1 MQNLEMGV
9 VGEPETPI
17 LRIQNLCVKRSGV
30 EVLSGVNLE
39 IQRGEFVGI
48 VGPNGSGKSTLIL
61 TILGILKARTGIIQ
75 VYGKKPMARENIG
88 KIGWVSQAAAY
99 ISSNIHISV
108 RELISLGVCNVRNMF
123 QRKTKYERQKIE
135 QAIEMVGLQDQAST
149 NLNKLSGGQKQRAAI
164 GRALASDAE
173 FILLDEPLVGI
184 DRQARNELLK
194 LLDTFCHKNQKTI
207 LMVSHDLSAIRQ
219 TAHRMVYLE
228 ETIHF
233 DGPSETFPDLSELA
247 DLRGINHVHGDHP
260 ENIKSIMISNTREE
274 E

>member
-1 MQNLEMGV
+1 MQNPEMEI
-9 VGEPETPI
+9 VGENETPI
-17 LRIQNLCVKRSGV
+17 LRIQDLFVKRSGI
-30 EVLSGVNLE
+30 EVLSNVNLE

-61 TILGILKARTGIIQ
+61 TILGILKARSGMIQ

-88 KIGWVSQAAAY
+88 KIGWVSQAAAN

-135 QAIEMVGLQDQAST
+135 EAIEMVGLQDQASA

-184 DRQARNELLK
+184 DRQARNEFLK
-194 LLDTFCHKNQKTI
+194 LLDTFCHENQKTI

-233 DGPSETFPDLSELA
+233 DGPSETFPALSELA
-247 DLRGINHVHGDHP
+247 DLRGINHVHGNHP
-260 ENIKSIMISNTREE
+260 DNIKSIIISNTREE

>member
-1 MQNLEMGV
+1 MQNPEMEV
-9 VGEPETPI
+9 VGEFETPI
-17 LRIQNLCVKRSGV
+17 LRIQDLCVKRSGI
-30 EVLSGVNLE
+30 EVLSGINLE

-61 TILGILKARTGIIQ
+61 TILGILKARSGMIQ

-88 KIGWVSQAAAY
+88 KIGWVSQAAAN

-135 QAIEMVGLQDQAST
+135 EAIEMVGLQDQASA

-184 DRQARNELLK
+184 DRQARNEFLK
-194 LLDTFCHKNQKTI
+194 LLDTFCHENQKTI

-233 DGPSETFPDLSELA
+233 DGPSVTFPALSELA
-247 DLRGINHVHGDHP
+247 DLRGINHVHGNHP
-260 ENIKSIMISNTREE
+260 DNIKSIIISNTREE

>member
-1 MQNLEMGV
+1 MQNPEMEV
-9 VGEPETPI
+9 VGEFETPI
-17 LRIQNLCVKRSGV
+17 LRIQDLCVKRSGV
-30 EVLSGVNLE
+30 EVLSGINLE

-61 TILGILKARTGIIQ
+61 TILGILKARSGMIQ

-88 KIGWVSQAAAY
+88 KIGWVSQAAAN

-135 QAIEMVGLQDQAST
+135 EAIEMVGLQDQASA

-184 DRQARNELLK
+184 DRQARNEFLK
-194 LLDTFCHKNQKTI
+194 LLDTFCHENQKTI

-233 DGPSETFPDLSELA
+233 DGPSETFPALSELA

-260 ENIKSIMISNTREE
+260 DNIKSIIISNTREE

>member
-1 MQNLEMGV
+1 MQNLEMEI
-9 VGEPETPI
+9 VGENETPI
-17 LRIQNLCVKRSGV
+17 LRIQDLFVKRSGV

-61 TILGILKARTGIIQ
+61 TILGILKARSGMIQ

-88 KIGWVSQAAAY
+88 KIGWVSQAAAN

-135 QAIEMVGLQDQAST
+135 EAIEMVGLQDQASA

-184 DRQARNELLK
+184 DRQARNEFLK
-194 LLDTFCHKNQKTI
+194 LLDTFCHENQKTI

-219 TAHRMVYLE
+219 TAHRMIYLE

-233 DGPSETFPDLSELA
+233 DGPSETFPDLLELA
-247 DLRGINHVHGDHP
+247 DLRGINHVHEDHP

>member
-1 MQNLEMGV
+1 MQNPEMEI
-9 VGEPETPI
+9 VGENETPI
-17 LRIQNLCVKRSGV
+17 LRIQDLFVKRSGT
-30 EVLSGVNLE
+30 EVLSNVNLE

-61 TILGILKARTGIIQ
+61 TILGILKARSGMIQ

-88 KIGWVSQAAAY
+88 KIGWVSQAAAN

-135 QAIEMVGLQDQAST
+135 EAIEMVGLQDQASA

-184 DRQARNELLK
+184 DRQARNEFLK
-194 LLDTFCHKNQKTI
+194 LLDTFCHENQKTI

-233 DGPSETFPDLSELA
+233 DGPSETFPALSELA
-247 DLRGINHVHGDHP
+247 DLRGINHVHGNHP
-260 ENIKSIMISNTREE
+260 DNIKSIIISNTREE

>member
-1 MQNLEMGV
+1 MQNPEMEI
-9 VGEPETPI
+9 VGENETPI
-17 LRIQNLCVKRSGV
+17 LRIQDLFVKRSGI
-30 EVLSGVNLE
+30 EVLSNVNLE

-61 TILGILKARTGIIQ
+61 TILGILKARSGMIQ

-88 KIGWVSQAAAY
+88 KIGWVSQAAAN

-135 QAIEMVGLQDQAST
+135 EAIEMVGLQDQASA

-184 DRQARNELLK
+184 DRQARNEFLK
-194 LLDTFCHKNQKTI
+194 LLDTFCHENQKTI

-233 DGPSETFPDLSELA
+233 DGPSETFPALSELA

-260 ENIKSIMISNTREE
+260 DNIKSIMIANTREE

>member
-1 MQNLEMGV
+1 MQNPEMEV
-9 VGEPETPI
+9 VGEFETPI
-17 LRIQNLCVKRSGV
+17 LRIQDLFVKRSGI
-30 EVLSGVNLE
+30 EVLSDVNLE

-61 TILGILKARTGIIQ
+61 TILGILKARSGMIQ

-88 KIGWVSQAAAY
+88 KIGWVSQAAAN

-135 QAIEMVGLQDQAST
+135 EAIEMVGLQDQAT
-149 NLNKLSGGQKQRAAI
+149 ANLNKLSGGQKQRAAI

-194 LLDTFCHKNQKTI
+194 LLDTFCHENQKTI

-233 DGPSETFPDLSELA
+233 DGPSETFPALSELA

>member
-1 MQNLEMGV
+1 MQNLEMEV
-9 VGEPETPI
+9 VGESETPI
-17 LRIQNLCVKRSGV
+17 LRIQDLCVKRSGV

-61 TILGILKARTGIIQ
+61 TILGILKAQTGMIQ

-135 QAIEMVGLQDQAST
+135 EAIEMVGLQDQAST

-194 LLDTFCHKNQKTI
+194 LLDTFCHENQKTI

-219 TAHRMVYLE
+219 TAHRMIYLE

-233 DGPSETFPDLSELA
+233 DGPSETFPDLLELA

>member
-1 MQNLEMGV
+1 MQNLEMEV
-9 VGEPETPI
+9 VGESETPI
-17 LRIQNLCVKRSGV
+17 LRIQDLCVKRSGV
-30 EVLSGVNLE
+30 EVLSGVNLK

-61 TILGILKARTGIIQ
+61 TILGILKARSGMIQ
-75 VYGKKPMARENIG
+75 VYGKKPLARENIG

-108 RELISLGVCNVRNMF
+108 RELISLGLCNVRNMF

-135 QAIEMVGLQDQAST
+135 EAIEMVGLQDQAST

-194 LLDTFCHKNQKTI
+194 LLDTFCHENQKTI

-219 TAHRMVYLE
+219 TAHRMIYLE

-233 DGPSETFPDLSELA
+233 DGPSETFPDLLELA
-247 DLRGINHVHGDHP
+247 DLRGINHVHDDHP
-260 ENIKSIMISNTREE
+260 EDIKSIMISNTREE

>member
-1 MQNLEMGV
+1 MQNPEMEI
-9 VGEPETPI
+9 VGENETPI
-17 LRIQNLCVKRSGV
+17 LRIQDLFVKRSGI
-30 EVLSGVNLE
+30 EVLSNVNLE

-61 TILGILKARTGIIQ
+61 TILGILKARSGMIQ

-88 KIGWVSQAAAY
+88 KIGWVSQAAAN

-135 QAIEMVGLQDQAST
+135 EAIEMVGLQDQASA

-184 DRQARNELLK
+184 DRQARNEFLK
-194 LLDTFCHKNQKTI
+194 LLDTFCHENQKTI

-233 DGPSETFPDLSELA
+233 DGPSETFPALSELA

-260 ENIKSIMISNTREE
+260 DNIKSIIISNTREE

>member
-1 MQNLEMGV
+1 MQNLEMEV
-9 VGEPETPI
+9 VGESETPI
-17 LRIQNLCVKRSGV
+17 LRIQDLCVKRSGV

-61 TILGILKARTGIIQ
+61 TILGILKARSGMIQ

-135 QAIEMVGLQDQAST
+135 EAIEMVGLQDQAPT

-194 LLDTFCHKNQKTI
+194 LLDRFCHENQKTI

-219 TAHRMVYLE
+219 TAHRMIYLE

-233 DGPSETFPDLSELA
+233 DGPSETFPDLLELA

>member
-1 MQNLEMGV
+1 MQNPEMEI
-9 VGEPETPI
+9 VGENETPI
-17 LRIQNLCVKRSGV
+17 LRIQDLFVKRSGV
-30 EVLSGVNLE
+30 EVLSGINLE

-61 TILGILKARTGIIQ
+61 TILGILKARSGMIQ

-88 KIGWVSQAAAY
+88 KIGWVSQAAAN

-135 QAIEMVGLQDQAST
+135 EAIEMVGLQDQASA

-184 DRQARNELLK
+184 DRQARNEFLNCL
-194 LLDTFCHKNQKTI
+194 THFA
-207 LMVSHDLSAIRQ
+207 MRIRK
-219 TAHRMVYLE
+219 R
-228 ETIHF
+228 F
-233 DGPSETFPDLSELA
+233 
-247 DLRGINHVHGDHP
+247 
-260 ENIKSIMISNTREE
+260 
-274 E
+274 

>member
-1 MQNLEMGV
+1 MQNLEMEV
-9 VGEPETPI
+9 VGESETPI
-17 LRIQNLCVKRSGV
+17 LRIQDLCVKRSGV

-61 TILGILKARTGIIQ
+61 TILGILKARSGMIQ
-75 VYGKKPMARENIG
+75 VYGKKPLARENIG

-135 QAIEMVGLQDQAST
+135 EAIEMVGLQDQAST

-194 LLDTFCHKNQKTI
+194 LLDTFCHENQKTI

-219 TAHRMVYLE
+219 TAHRMIYLE

-233 DGPSETFPDLSELA
+233 DGPSETFPDLLELA
-247 DLRGINHVHGDHP
+247 DLRGINHVHDNHP
-260 ENIKSIMISNTREE
+260 EDIKSIMISNTREE

>member
-1 MQNLEMGV
+1 MQNPEMEI
-9 VGEPETPI
+9 VGENETPI
-17 LRIQNLCVKRSGV
+17 LRIQDLFVKRSGT
-30 EVLSGVNLE
+30 EVLSNVNLE

-61 TILGILKARTGIIQ
+61 TILGILKARSGMIQ

-88 KIGWVSQAAAY
+88 KIGWVSQAAAN

-135 QAIEMVGLQDQAST
+135 EAIEMVGLQDQASA

-184 DRQARNELLK
+184 DRQARNEFLK
-194 LLDTFCHKNQKTI
+194 LLDTFCHENQKTI

-233 DGPSETFPDLSELA
+233 DGPSETFPALSELA
-247 DLRGINHVHGDHP
+247 DLRGINHVHEDHP
-260 ENIKSIMISNTREE
+260 DNIKSIIISNTREE

>member
-1 MQNLEMGV
+1 MQNPEMEI
-9 VGEPETPI
+9 VGENETPI
-17 LRIQNLCVKRSGV
+17 LRIQDLFVKRSGV
-30 EVLSGVNLE
+30 EVLSGINLE

-61 TILGILKARTGIIQ
+61 TILGILKARSGMIQ

-88 KIGWVSQAAAY
+88 KIGWVSQAAAN

-135 QAIEMVGLQDQAST
+135 EAIEMVGLQDQASA

-184 DRQARNELLK
+184 DRQARNEFLK
-194 LLDTFCHKNQKTI
+194 LLDTFCHENQKTI

-233 DGPSETFPDLSELA
+233 DGPSDTFPALSELA
-247 DLRGINHVHGDHP
+247 DLRGINHVHEDHP
-260 ENIKSIMISNTREE
+260 ENIKSIMIANTREE

>member
-1 MQNLEMGV
+1 MQNPEMEI
-9 VGEPETPI
+9 VGENETPI
-17 LRIQNLCVKRSGV
+17 LRIQNLFVKRSGT
-30 EVLSGVNLE
+30 EVLSNVNLE

-61 TILGILKARTGIIQ
+61 TILGILKARSGMIQ

-88 KIGWVSQAAAY
+88 KIGWVSQAAAN

-135 QAIEMVGLQDQAST
+135 EAIEMVGLQDQASA

-184 DRQARNELLK
+184 DRQARNEFLK
-194 LLDTFCHKNQKTI
+194 LLDTFCHENQKTI

-233 DGPSETFPDLSELA
+233 DGPSETFPALSELA

-260 ENIKSIMISNTREE
+260 DNIKSIIISNTREE

>member
-1 MQNLEMGV
+1 MQNPEMEV
-9 VGEPETPI
+9 VGEFETPI
-17 LRIQNLCVKRSGV
+17 LRIQDLFVKRSGT
-30 EVLSGVNLE
+30 EVLSNVNLE

-61 TILGILKARTGIIQ
+61 TILGILKARSGMIQ

-88 KIGWVSQAAAY
+88 KIGWVSQAAAN

-108 RELISLGVCNVRNMF
+108 RELVSLGVINATNMF
-123 QRKTKYERQKIE
+123 RRKTKYERQKIE
-135 QAIEMVGLQDQAST
+135 EAIEIVGLQDQASA

-194 LLDTFCHKNQKTI
+194 LLDTFCHENQKTI

-228 ETIHF
+228 GTIHF
-233 DGPSETFPDLSELA
+233 DGPSDTFPALSELA
-247 DLRGINHVHGDHP
+247 DLRGINHVHEDHP
-260 ENIKSIMISNTREE
+260 ENIKSIMIANTREE

>member
-1 MQNLEMGV
+1 MQNLVMEV
-9 VGEPETPI
+9 VGESETPI
-17 LRIQNLCVKRSGV
+17 LRIQDLCVKRSGV

-61 TILGILKARTGIIQ
+61 TILGILKARSGIIQ

-99 ISSNIHISV
+99 VSSNIHISV

-135 QAIEMVGLQDQAST
+135 EAIEMVGLQDQAST

-194 LLDTFCHKNQKTI
+194 LLDTFCHENQKTI

-219 TAHRMVYLE
+219 TAHRMIYLE

-233 DGPSETFPDLSELA
+233 DGPSETFPDLLELA
-247 DLRGINHVHGDHP
+247 DLRGINHVHDDHP

>member
-1 MQNLEMGV
+1 MQNLEMEV
-9 VGEPETPI
+9 VGESETPI
-17 LRIQNLCVKRSGV
+17 LRIQDLCVKRSGV

-61 TILGILKARTGIIQ
+61 TILGILKARSGMIQ

-135 QAIEMVGLQDQAST
+135 EAIEMVGLQDQASA

-194 LLDTFCHKNQKTI
+194 LLDTFCHENQKTI

-233 DGPSETFPDLSELA
+233 DGPSETFPDLLELA
-247 DLRGINHVHGDHP
+247 DLRGINHVHDDHP
-260 ENIKSIMISNTREE
+260 EDIKSIMISNTREE

>member
-1 MQNLEMGV
+1 MQNPEMEV
-9 VGEPETPI
+9 VGEFETPI
-17 LRIQNLCVKRSGV
+17 LRIQDLCVKRSGV

-61 TILGILKARTGIIQ
+61 TILGILKARSGMIQ

-88 KIGWVSQAAAY
+88 KIGWVSQAAAN

-135 QAIEMVGLQDQAST
+135 EAIEMVGLQDQASA

-184 DRQARNELLK
+184 DRQARNEFLK
-194 LLDTFCHKNQKTI
+194 LLDTFCHENQKTI

-233 DGPSETFPDLSELA
+233 DGPSETFPALSELA

-260 ENIKSIMISNTREE
+260 DNIKSIIISNTREE

>member
-1 MQNLEMGV
+1 MQNPEMEV
-9 VGEPETPI
+9 VGEFETPI
-17 LRIQNLCVKRSGV
+17 LRIQDLCVKRSGI
-30 EVLSGVNLE
+30 EVLSGINLE

-61 TILGILKARTGIIQ
+61 TILGILKARSGMIQ

-88 KIGWVSQAAAY
+88 KIGWVSQAAAN

-135 QAIEMVGLQDQAST
+135 EAIEMVGLQDQASA

-184 DRQARNELLK
+184 DRQARNEFLK
-194 LLDTFCHKNQKTI
+194 LLDTFCHENQKTI

-233 DGPSETFPDLSELA
+233 DGPSVTFPALSELA

-260 ENIKSIMISNTREE
+260 DNIKSIIISNTREE

>member
-1 MQNLEMGV
+1 MQNLEMEV
-9 VGEPETPI
+9 VGESETPI
-17 LRIQNLCVKRSGV
+17 LRIQDLCVKRSGV

-61 TILGILKARTGIIQ
+61 TILGILKARSGIIQ

-99 ISSNIHISV
+99 VSSNIHISV

-135 QAIEMVGLQDQAST
+135 EAIEMVGLQDQAST

-194 LLDTFCHKNQKTI
+194 LLDTFCHENQKTI

-219 TAHRMVYLE
+219 TAHRMIYLE

-233 DGPSETFPDLSELA
+233 DGPSETFPDLLELA
-247 DLRGINHVHGDHP
+247 DLRGINHVHDDHP
-260 ENIKSIMISNTREE
+260 ENIKSIMISNIREE

>member
-1 MQNLEMGV
+1 MQNPEMEV
-9 VGEPETPI
+9 VGEFETPI
-17 LRIQNLCVKRSGV
+17 LRIQDLCVKRSGV
-30 EVLSGVNLE
+30 EVLSGINLE

-61 TILGILKARTGIIQ
+61 TILGILKARSGMIQ

-88 KIGWVSQAAAY
+88 KIGWVSQAAAN

-135 QAIEMVGLQDQAST
+135 EAIEMVGLQDQASA

-184 DRQARNELLK
+184 DRQARNEFLK
-194 LLDTFCHKNQKTI
+194 LLDTFCHENQKTI

-233 DGPSETFPDLSELA
+233 DGPSETFPALSELA

>member
-1 MQNLEMGV
+1 MQNLEMEV
-9 VGEPETPI
+9 VGESETPI
-17 LRIQNLCVKRSGV
+17 LRIQDLCVKRSGV
-30 EVLSGVNLE
+30 EVLSGVNLK

-61 TILGILKARTGIIQ
+61 TILGILKARSGMIQ
-75 VYGKKPMARENIG
+75 VYGKKPLARENIG

-135 QAIEMVGLQDQAST
+135 EAIEMVGLQDQAST

-194 LLDTFCHKNQKTI
+194 LLDTFCHENQKTI

-219 TAHRMVYLE
+219 TAHRMIYLE

-233 DGPSETFPDLSELA
+233 DGPSETFPDLLELA
-247 DLRGINHVHGDHP
+247 DLRGINHVHDNHP
-260 ENIKSIMISNTREE
+260 EDIKSIMISNTREE

>member
-1 MQNLEMGV
+1 MQNPEMEV
-9 VGEPETPI
+9 VGEFEPPI
-17 LRIQNLCVKRSGV
+17 LRIQDLCVKRSGI
-30 EVLSGVNLE
+30 EVLSGINLE

-61 TILGILKARTGIIQ
+61 TILGILKARSGMIQ

-88 KIGWVSQAAAY
+88 KIGWVSQAAAN

-135 QAIEMVGLQDQAST
+135 EAIEMVGLQDQASA

-184 DRQARNELLK
+184 DRQARNEFLK
-194 LLDTFCHKNQKTI
+194 LLDTFCHENQKTI

-233 DGPSETFPDLSELA
+233 DGPSETFPALSELA

-260 ENIKSIMISNTREE
+260 DNIKSIIISNTREE

>member
-1 MQNLEMGV
+1 MQNSEMEV
-9 VGEPETPI
+9 VGEFETPI
-17 LRIQNLCVKRSGV
+17 LRIQDLFVKRSGI
-30 EVLSGVNLE
+30 EVLSDVNLE
-39 IQRGEFVGI
+39 IQRGEFVGV

-61 TILGILKARTGIIQ
+61 TILGILKARSGMIQ

-88 KIGWVSQAAAY
+88 KIGWVSQAAAN

-135 QAIEMVGLQDQAST
+135 EAIEMVGLQDQAT
-149 NLNKLSGGQKQRAAI
+149 ANLNKLSGGQKQRAAI

-194 LLDTFCHKNQKTI
+194 LLDTFCHENQKTI

-233 DGPSETFPDLSELA
+233 DGPSETFPALSELA
-247 DLRGINHVHGDHP
+247 DLRGINHVHRDHP
-260 ENIKSIMISNTREE
+260 EDIKSIMISNTREE